1 MWFYCFLV
9 EVRFITNG
17 VKTNSYL
24 SISQLFFVIISNK
37 FFGKNMQKKYR
48 PNVAAVIL
56 SSSYPFKC
64 EIFVAKR
71 VDMDDIWQFPQGGI
85 DEGESPKQALKR
97 ELKEEIGTDK
107 FDFLEE
113 YPDWLSY
120 DFPANASK
128 RFYPFDGQTQ
138 KYFLVRLK
146 NGASINLKTEHPE
159 FSEYKFVDINKA
171 LEGINHFKK
180 PIYDKVLSYFKEKGY
195 F

>member
-1 MWFYCFLV
+1 
-9 EVRFITNG
+9 
-17 VKTNSYL
+17 
-24 SISQLFFVIISNK
+24 
-37 FFGKNMQKKYR
+37 MQKKYR

-64 EIFVAKR
+64 EILVAKR

-107 FDFLEE
+107 F
-113 YPDWLSY
+113 
-120 DFPANASK
+120 
-128 RFYPFDGQTQ
+128 
-138 KYFLVRLK
+138 
-146 NGASINLKTEHPE
+146 
-159 FSEYKFVDINKA
+159 SEYKFVDINKA
-171 LEGINHFKK
+171 LEVINHFKK